1 MCTVLEFGLGQ
12 ELCEVLQLN
21 EHSVT
26 LRIIRLMFY
35 DVVDLTNM
43 WETVNVKEAEVKTV
57 FALLKMSSS
66 RRA

>member
-43 WETVNVKEAEVKTV
+43 WETVNVEGLGEIG
-57 FALLKMSSS
+57 
-66 RRA
+66 